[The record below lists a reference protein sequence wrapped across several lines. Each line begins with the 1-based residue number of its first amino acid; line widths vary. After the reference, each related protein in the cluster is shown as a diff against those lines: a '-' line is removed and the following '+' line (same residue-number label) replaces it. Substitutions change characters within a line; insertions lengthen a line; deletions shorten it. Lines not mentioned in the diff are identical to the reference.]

1 MEELPRLLLG
11 GLKIGAVYSLAA
23 LGIVVIHK
31 ATRTVNFAH
40 GALIM
45 LGAYFGFFLLRLF
58 GLPYA
63 LVYLLAPVAVGGL
76 AAGTEWL
83 FLRRLRRSDAFN
95 VVISTIF
102 IGLAAT
108 ELIRVAYRS
117 DLLSVPQ
124 VWNGPPFFIGD
135 FVLTRETLW
144 IIVGALFM
152 AGTGASLFAVARFGR
167 PMRAMAASAR
177 GAQLC
182 GYSVNVVYAQAWFL
196 GGTLAGFAGL
206 FLAPVMGI
214 TPELADIMIVPAFVA
229 AILGGFDS
237 IKGALLGGIVLGLIE
252 TLSAAYLSSASKSA
266 LTFLILLAILLWRP
280 RGLFPE
286 SKIRDV

>member
-11 GLKIGAVYSLAA
+11 GIKIGAIYSLAA

-31 ATRTVNFAH
+31 ATKTVNFAH

-63 LVYLLAPVAVGGL
+63 LVYLLAPIAVGGL

-83 FLRRLRRSDAFN
+83 FLRRLRRSDAFT

-102 IGLAAT
+102 IALAAT

-117 DLLSVPQ
+117 ELLSIPE
-124 VWNGPPFFIGD
+124 VWSGPPL
-135 FVLTRETLW
+135 FVGELILTRETLW
-144 IIVGALFM
+144 IIAGALCG
-152 AGTGASLFAVARFGR
+152 AGLGASLFAAARFGR
-167 PMRAMAASAR
+167 PMRAMAASTR

-182 GYSVNVVYAQAWFL
+182 GYSVDGVYAQAWFL
-196 GGTLAGFAGL
+196 GGTLAGLAGL
-206 FLAPVMGI
+206 FLAPMTGI
-214 TPELADIMIVPAFVA
+214 TPELADFMIVPAFVA
-229 AILGGFDS
+229 AVLGGFDS
-237 IKGALLGGIVLGLIE
+237 IKGALLGGIVLGLAE
-252 TLSAAYLSSASKSA
+252 TLSAAYLSSAGKSA
-266 LTFLILLAILLWRP
+266 LTLLILLTVLLWRP

-286 SKIRDV
+286 SKTRDV

>member
-11 GLKIGAVYSLAA
+11 GLRIGAIYSLAA
-23 LGIVVIHK
+23 LGLVVIHK

-58 GLPYA
+58 YLPYVV
-63 LVYLLAPVAVGGL
+63 VYLIAPLMVGAL
-76 AAGTEWL
+76 AAATEWL
-83 FLRRLRRSDAFN
+83 LLRRLRRSDAFS

-117 DLLSVPQ
+117 ELLSIPP
-124 VWNGPPFFIGD
+124 VWSGPPIFIGD
-135 FVLTRETLW
+135 LVLTRETLW
-144 IIVGALFM
+144 IIVGALC
-152 AGTGASLFAVARFGR
+152 AAVVGASVFAAARIGR
-167 PMRAMAASAR
+167 PMRAMASSLR

-182 GYSVNVVYAQAWFL
+182 GYSIDSVYAQSWFL
-196 GGTLAGFAGL
+196 GGMLAGLAGL

-237 IKGALLGGIVLGLIE
+237 IKGALLGGLVLGLIE
-252 TLSAAYLSSASKSA
+252 TLSAAYLSTAAKSA
-266 LTFLILLAILLWRP
+266 LTFLILLGILLWRP

-286 SKIRDV
+286 FKIRDV

>member
-1 MEELPRLLLG
+1 MEEVLQLLLG
-11 GLKIGAVYSLAA
+11 GLKIGAIYSLAA

-31 ATRTVNFAH
+31 ATKTVNFAH

-45 LGAYFGFFLLRLF
+45 LGAYFGFFLLRLL

-63 LVYLLAPVAVGGL
+63 LVYLLAPLAVGSL

-83 FLRRLRRSDAFN
+83 LLRRLRRADAFA

-102 IGLAAT
+102 IALAVT
-108 ELIRVAYRS
+108 ELIRVVYRS
-117 DLLSVPQ
+117 DLLSMPR
-124 VWNGPPFFIGD
+124 VWSGPPWLVGD
-135 FVLTRETLW
+135 LILTRETLW
-144 IIVGALFM
+144 IIAGAFCL
-152 AGTGASLFAVARFGR
+152 AVAGASLFAAARFGR
-167 PMRAMAASAR
+167 PMRAMASSLR

-182 GYSVNVVYAQAWFL
+182 GYSVDSVYAQAWFL
-196 GGTLAGFAGL
+196 GGTLAGLAGL

-237 IKGALLGGIVLGLIE
+237 IKGAVLGGLALGLIE
-252 TLSAAYLSSASKSA
+252 TFAAAYLSSAGKNA
-266 LTFLILLAILLWRP
+266 LTFLILLCVLLWRP

-286 SKIRDV
+286 YRLRDV

>member
-1 MEELPRLLLG
+1 MQELLQLLLG
-11 GLKIGAVYSLAA
+11 GLKIGAIYSLAA
-23 LGIVVIHK
+23 LGLVVIHK
-31 ATRTVNFAH
+31 ATKTVNFAH

-58 GLPYA
+58 AFPYA
-63 LVYLLAPVAVGGL
+63 LVYVLAPIAVGGL

-83 FLRRLRRSDAFN
+83 FLRRLRRSDAFS

-102 IGLAAT
+102 IALAAT

-117 DLLSVPQ
+117 DLLSMPR
-124 VWNGPPFFIGD
+124 VWGGPPLFLGTLI
-135 FVLTRETLW
+135 LTRETLW
-144 IIVGALFM
+144 IIVGALCA
-152 AGTGASLFAVARFGR
+152 AGAGASLFAAARFGR
-167 PMRAMAASAR
+167 PMRAMASSSR

-182 GYSVNVVYAQAWFL
+182 GYSVDSVYAQAWFL
-196 GGTLAGFAGL
+196 GGTLAGLAGL

-229 AILGGFDS
+229 AVLGGFDS
-237 IKGALLGGIVLGLIE
+237 IKGALLGGIVLGLVE
-252 TLSAAYLSSASKSA
+252 TISAAYLSSAGKSA
-266 LTFLILLAILLWRP
+266 LTFLILLAVLLWRP

>member
-11 GLKIGAVYSLAA
+11 GLKIGAIYSLAA

-31 ATRTVNFAH
+31 ATTTVNFAH

-45 LGAYFGFFLLRLF
+45 LGAYFGFFLLRLL

-63 LVYLLAPVAVGGL
+63 AVYVLAPIAVGGV
-76 AAGTEWL
+76 AAGAEWL

-102 IGLAAT
+102 IALAAT
-108 ELIRVAYRS
+108 ELIRVVYRS
-117 DLLSVPQ
+117 DLLSIPQ
-124 VWNGPPFFIGD
+124 VWSGPPLFIGEV
-135 FVLTRETLW
+135 VLTRETLW
-144 IIVGALFM
+144 VIVGALCL
-152 AGTGASLFAVARFGR
+152 GVTGASLFAAARFGR
-167 PMRAMAASAR
+167 PMRAMASNTR

-182 GYSVNVVYAQAWFL
+182 GYSVDAVYAQAWFL
-196 GGTLAGFAGL
+196 GGTLAGLAGL
-206 FLAPVMGI
+206 FLAPMMGI
-214 TPELADIMIVPAFVA
+214 TPELADVMIVPAFVA

-237 IKGALLGGIVLGLIE
+237 IKGALLGGIILGLVE
-252 TLSAAYLSSASKSA
+252 TLSAAYVSSAGKSA
-266 LTFLILLAILLWRP
+266 LTFLILLAVLLWRP

-286 SKIRDV
+286 SKVRDV

>member
-11 GLKIGAVYSLAA
+11 GLKIGAIYSLAA

-40 GALIM
+40 GAFIM

-58 GLPYA
+58 DLPYA
-63 LVYLLAPVAVGGL
+63 LVYLLAPVAVGAL

-83 FLRRLRRSDAFN
+83 FLRRLRRSDPFN

-117 DLLSVPQ
+117 DLLSMPR
-124 VWNGPPFFIGD
+124 VWSGPPLLIGD
-135 FVLTRETLW
+135 LILTRETLW
-144 IIVGALFM
+144 IILGALCAAA
-152 AGTGASLFAVARFGR
+152 AGALLFAAARFGR
-167 PMRAMAASAR
+167 AMRAMAANVV

-182 GYSVNVVYAQAWFL
+182 GYSVHAVYAQAWFL
-196 GGTLAGFAGL
+196 GGTLAGLAGL

-237 IKGALLGGIVLGLIE
+237 IKGAVLGGIVLGLVE
-252 TLSAAYLSSASKSA
+252 TFSAAYLSSAGKSA
-266 LTFLILLAILLWRP
+266 LTFMILLAVLLWRP

-286 SKIRDV
+286 SRIRDV